1 MVYHVTPQHQAYTHI
16 ASVFEAPT
24 TTELLNNPAGRGG
37 FNPNLNA
44 QTSLSNELGLRG
56 SIAGF
61 QYDTAAFFIRTWD
74 EITPFE
80 LPSSPGRAFFRNAG
94 QSRRIGIETRLVTP
108 QWQGLHAEVGYT
120 YSNFEFE
127 KYVVNETNL
136 KGNNLPGI
144 PAHRWEGLVKYTH
157 PFGFFGQL
165 HVHRVGH
172 FFVNDINTAN
182 NHAYNLG
189 QLLLGWETKSNQLEG
204 AIFLGINNLFDAP
217 YNANTRIN
225 AALGRFYEPGPP
237 LNVFGGVRVKI
248 IIF

>member
-1 MVYHVTPQHQAYTHI
+1 M
-16 ASVFEAPT
+16 
-24 TTELLNNPAGRGG
+24 
-37 FNPNLNA
+37 
-44 QTSLSNELGLRG
+44 
-56 SIAGF
+56 
-61 QYDTAAFFIRTWD
+61 
-74 EITPFE
+74 
-80 LPSSPGRAFFRNAG
+80 
-94 QSRRIGIETRLVTP
+94 
-108 QWQGLHAEVGYT
+108 HAEVGYT

-182 NHAYNLG
+182 NHTYDLG
-189 QLLLGWETKSNQLEG
+189 QLLLGWETKNNRLEG

-225 AALGRFYEPGPP
+225 AALGRFYEPGP
-237 LNVFGGVRVKI
+237 LSMCLADYV
-248 IIF
+248 